1 LSLKEEKILSKGGH
15 SFRGSNNLV
24 LQLVLIDKSFMRAS
38 LIFFLHAFNVFLFG
52 G

>member
-1 LSLKEEKILSKGGH
+1 
-15 SFRGSNNLV
+15 V

-38 LIFFLHAFNVFLFG
+38 LIFFLHAFSVFLFG